1 MADSAAPAPML
12 VEPEARG
19 RLTIRDRAVQ
29 SIAMAAALAAD
40 GVHRHGNGLTRV
52 TGRELP
58 RVDTVVAGD
67 HVRADVDIA
76 VEWGRGL
83 LETAAAVRNDVTAA
97 LETHS
102 GLVVDGVTVHVAAI
116 IAPDFSRELT

>member
-1 MADSAAPAPML
+1 MADSGPAAEVLA
-12 VEPEARG
+12 EPEARG

-29 SIAMAAALAAD
+29 SIATAATVAAD
-40 GVHRHGNGLTRV
+40 GVHRHGNGLTRM

-67 HVRADVDIA
+67 HVRADVTIA
-76 VEWGRGL
+76 VDWGRGL
-83 LETAAAVRNDVTAA
+83 AETAAAVRHDVTAA

-116 IAPDFSRELT
+116 IAPDYSRELT